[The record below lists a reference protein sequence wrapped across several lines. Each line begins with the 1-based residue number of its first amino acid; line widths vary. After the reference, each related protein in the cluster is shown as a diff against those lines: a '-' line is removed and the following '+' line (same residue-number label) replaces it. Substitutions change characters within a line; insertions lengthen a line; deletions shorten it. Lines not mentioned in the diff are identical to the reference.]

1 MLVAAGVATAAVAAV
16 ALAAT
21 GRSTVHSVAS
31 SAPFQAQ
38 GLLDA
43 SGNPEP
49 SVDSYPDGAGGVMH
63 WSMCTPVAMGV
74 CTPIPSKNGTADPGP
89 QPAGTVFKL
98 TAIYQGR
105 TYARSLAWSGAIA
118 VAALPTLSGRARYGA
133 VVTGGAALWTGGWG
147 TEVDQLGIEACRS
160 VRGTNCV
167 MLSGEELQCSPE
179 GCGSLGGVTGPL
191 RRPNR
196 ARIGSWYIGWYLFA
210 LDAHLGDNISG
221 LVGYASPAAIP
232 PWPTN
237 ATVIRSAPYGPVTG
251 PAPPRV
257 RFLPDAQVHGNEV
270 TVASVRCAVSCHAWI
285 TVSLTGKR
293 VASGGR
299 VAWSANKVV
308 TGSEMIGVRGPV
320 PPGRVT
326 VSINVGDGPYLHGH
340 SLLR

>member
-1 MLVAAGVATAAVAAV
+1 
-16 ALAAT
+16 
-21 GRSTVHSVAS
+21 
-31 SAPFQAQ
+31 
-38 GLLDA
+38 
-43 SGNPEP
+43 
-49 SVDSYPDGAGGVMH
+49 MH

-147 TEVDQLGIEACRS
+147 TEVDQPRH
-160 VRGTNCV
+160 RGLPECPRNQLCDAQRRGASMFARGLRV
-167 MLSGEELQCSPE
+167 ARWGDWPAQAAESGSYRELVHRLVP
-179 GCGSLGGVTGPL
+179 V
-191 RRPNR
+191 R
-196 ARIGSWYIGWYLFA
+196 ARRA
-210 LDAHLGDNISG
+210 PRRQHLRPRGVR
-221 LVGYASPAAIP
+221 LPAAIP

-326 VSINVGDGPYLHGH
+326 VSINVGDGAYLHGH